1 MNLIGIQQ
9 VKEAESAISTK
20 TSYLKLASQIAVA
33 MVWFDLW
40 QYAWH
45 RALHANRF
53 LYRNLHSWH
62 HRLVVP
68 YSFGALYGHPLES
81 FITDTIGGTA
91 AFLVSGMSTRASIFF
106 FSLYSVKVIDNHCG
120 LSLLPSWDRLS
131 FWNNTAYH
139 DVHHQLRGGK
149 YNYSKLFFVVW
160 DKIFGTYMPFL
171 IEDREGML

>member
-1 MNLIGIQQ
+1 MLKIIIIALRAACMTIYIWLFLVWFLATYNALQRDAQCLLVTMITILAILLNLIGIQG
-9 VKEAESAISTK
+9 KEESAITMK

-68 YSFGALYGHPLES
+68 YSFGALYGHPVEG
-81 FITDTIGGTA
+81 FVADTIGGTA
-91 AFLVSGMSTRASIFF
+91 AFLVSGMSPRASIFF
-106 FSLYSVKVIDNHCG
+106 FSLCTVKVIDNHYG
-120 LSLLPSWDRLS
+120 LSLLPS
-131 FWNNTAYH
+131 
-139 DVHHQLRGGK
+139 
-149 YNYSKLFFVVW
+149 
-160 DKIFGTYMPFL
+160 
-171 IEDREGML
+171 